1 MIQDQRRSRRHL
13 PNCIAPLAAVMCAIG
28 ALCTLPATAEA
39 HGASANQ
46 VPAPP
51 TTTAAPLRTRAR
63 HNQKEEMYFERR
75 YGIGQLRVSS
85 ISAGASL
92 EFRCQVLDVEKAKA
106 LNDRR
111 VAPVVI
117 ERKTGKKL
125 SVANTDSDGK
135 PIQRVTPEAG
145 QENRVVFGNPGRLVK
160 PGNLVD
166 LVIGTVHISGLIV
179 E

>member
-1 MIQDQRRSRRHL
+1 
-13 PNCIAPLAAVMCAIG
+13 
-28 ALCTLPATAEA
+28 
-39 HGASANQ
+39 
-46 VPAPP
+46 
-51 TTTAAPLRTRAR
+51 
-63 HNQKEEMYFERR
+63 MYFERR

-125 SVANTDSDGK
+125 SVAKTDSDGK

>member
-1 MIQDQRRSRRHL
+1 MMRDQRRSQRHV
-13 PNCIAPLAAVMCAIG
+13 PSRIGPLAAVICAIG
-28 ALCTLPATAEA
+28 ALCALPAAAEV
-39 HGASANQ
+39 HSASANQ
-46 VPAPP
+46 ARAPA
-51 TTTAAPLRTRAR
+51 TSTAAPVRTRAR

-92 EFRCQVLDVEKAKA
+92 EFRYQVLDVEKAKA
-106 LNDRR
+106 LSDRR
-111 VAPVVI
+111 VAPVVF

-160 PGNLVD
+160 PGNMVD
-166 LVIGTVHISGLIV
+166 LVIGTVHIPGLIV

>member
-1 MIQDQRRSRRHL
+1 MIRDQRRSRRHL
-13 PNCIAPLAAVMCAIG
+13 PSCIGPLVVVCAIG
-28 ALCTLPATAEA
+28 ALCALPAAA
-39 HGASANQ
+39 DVHSASANH
-46 VPAPP
+46 VPVSA
-51 TTTAAPLRTRAR
+51 TSAAVPVNKRAR

-92 EFRCQVLDVEKAKA
+92 EFRCQVLDAEKAKA

-125 SVANTDSDGK
+125 SVAYTDSDGK
-135 PIQRVTPEAG
+135 PIQRAAPEAG
-145 QENRVVFGNPGRLVK
+145 QESRVVFGNPGRLVK
-160 PGNLVD
+160 PGNMVD

>member
-1 MIQDQRRSRRHL
+1 MIRDQRRSQRHL
-13 PNCIAPLAAVMCAIG
+13 PSCIGPLAAVICAIG
-28 ALCTLPATAEA
+28 ALCALPAAAEV
-39 HGASANQ
+39 HSASANQ
-46 VPAPP
+46 VPAPA
-51 TTTAAPLRTRAR
+51 TSAAAPLRTRAR

-117 ERKTGKKL
+117 ERNTGKKL
-125 SVANTDSDGK
+125 SVAITDSDGK
-135 PIQRVTPEAG
+135 PIQRMTPEAG
-145 QENRVVFGNPGRLVK
+145 QENRVVFGNPGRIVK
-160 PGNLVD
+160 PGSLVD